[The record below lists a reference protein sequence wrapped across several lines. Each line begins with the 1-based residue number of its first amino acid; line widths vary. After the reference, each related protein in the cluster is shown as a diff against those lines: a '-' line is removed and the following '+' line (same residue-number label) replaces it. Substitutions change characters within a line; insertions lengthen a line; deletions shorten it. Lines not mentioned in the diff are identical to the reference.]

1 MLAKFVNI
9 GGAENSAK
17 TANHKGVFYCMS
29 ITKSPKQLMLLV
41 CGGLLLA
48 ALVMALCY
56 GLSGNPAAILVDGR
70 QVAAVPSEAQAN
82 AVLEKYLQEQANA
95 IGNEVFFK
103 EDVTVSTEVTPGS
116 ETVSRE
122 EATELL
128 VAATHLM
135 THGAAINVDG
145 QPVVYMATAEGAAN
159 ALEYL
164 KKSYLPDDS
173 TMTVLDAKF
182 AEEVI
187 VEPTEVQVADI
198 KDLNEAKLFLKGE
211 GQETA
216 PVNVVVVLEKTKTEE
231 IPFETVYETDT
242 KLRYGQTETKQAG
255 SNGSR
260 EVTIQLVQTNG
271 VETARQEISSNT
283 LVEAVDEIVLQGG
296 VVKTAARSSTYITDA
311 GMIWP
316 TTATRISSY
325 YGARGGG
332 HTGLDIDGEYG
343 DSVWAAKS
351 GTVVSAGY
359 NGSYGNEVVISHG
372 DNLQTRYAHLQSIS
386 VSVGDEVEIGQEIGK
401 EGSTGNSTGSH
412 LHFEV
417 LIDGSQVNPL
427 PYIQ

>member
-1 MLAKFVNI
+1 
-9 GGAENSAK
+9 
-17 TANHKGVFYCMS
+17 MS

-41 CGGLLLA
+41 CGGLLLV
-48 ALVMALCY
+48 ALVMALCC
-56 GLSGNPAAILVDGR
+56 GLNGNPAAILVNGQ
-70 QVAAVPSEAQAN
+70 QVATVQGETQAE
-82 AVLEKYLQEQANA
+82 AVLEKYLQEQSKA
-95 IGNEVFFK
+95 IGNEVFFQ
-103 EDVTVSTEVTPGS
+103 EDVTVSTEVAS
-116 ETVSRE
+116 DIKTVSRE
-122 EATELL
+122 EAANLL
-128 VAATHLM
+128 ADATHLM
-135 THGAAINVDG
+135 TYGAAINVDG
-145 QPVVYMATAEGAAN
+145 QPVVYMATAEEAAN

-211 GQETA
+211 GQTAA

-231 IPFETVYETDT
+231 IPFETVYETDAN
-242 KLRYGQTETKQAG
+242 LRYGQTETKQAG

-260 EVTIQLVQTNG
+260 EVTIQMVQING
-271 VETARQEISSNT
+271 EESARQEISSNT
-283 LVEAVDEIVLQGG
+283 LMEAVNEIVLQGG
-296 VVKTAARSSTYITDA
+296 VVQTAARSSTYVTDA

-325 YGARGGG
+325 YGTRGGG

-343 DSVWAAKS
+343 DSVWAAKA

-359 NGSYGNEVVISHG
+359 NGSYGNEVIISHG
-372 DNLQTRYAHLQSIS
+372 GSLQTRYAHLQSIS
-386 VSVGDEVEIGQEIGK
+386 VSAGDEVEIGQEIGK